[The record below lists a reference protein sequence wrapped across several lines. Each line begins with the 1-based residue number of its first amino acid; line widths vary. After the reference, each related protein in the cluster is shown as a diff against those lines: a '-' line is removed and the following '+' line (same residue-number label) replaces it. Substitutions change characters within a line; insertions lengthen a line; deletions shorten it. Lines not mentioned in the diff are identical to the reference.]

1 MDYDL
6 LRRRDDL
13 ARDLHS
19 RRELDKA
26 TPSIGPAG
34 LIVGAIMLLVLG
46 VMYFGQPAAERT
58 HVASGDG
65 VEATAPLNSP

>member
-13 ARDLHS
+13 RDLHL
-19 RRELDKA
+19 RHELDEA

-34 LIVGAIMLLVLG
+34 LIVGAIMLVVLG
-46 VMYFGQPAAERT
+46 VVYFGQPAAERT
-58 HVASGDG
+58 HVASGDS